1 MPRIPDP
8 ALRALFE
15 HPDLSLAAKGALAVI
30 LTRPSGARVSPE
42 YLFSSSGDPMTVVS
56 KAVPELARTGLVGT
70 ARPAGRRQ
78 GQVALMAIVR
88 TVALVAN
95 KGVERCWAYELACDS
110 QVDLTTVRLGV
121 DDTVRVVGS
130 QYARPAAFELA
141 GSGVCPGHLA
151 RMSPGMQRRTRLL

>member
-1 MPRIPDP
+1 
-8 ALRALFE
+8 
-15 HPDLSLAAKGALAVI
+15 
-30 LTRPSGARVSPE
+30 
-42 YLFSSSGDPMTVVS
+42 
-56 KAVPELARTGLVGT
+56 
-70 ARPAGRRQ
+70 
-78 GQVALMAIVR
+78 MAIVR

-130 QYARPAAFELA
+130 QYARPAAFQLA

>member
-70 ARPAGRRQ
+70 ARPA
-78 GQVALMAIVR
+78 
-88 TVALVAN
+88 
-95 KGVERCWAYELACDS
+95 
-110 QVDLTTVRLGV
+110 
-121 DDTVRVVGS
+121 
-130 QYARPAAFELA
+130 A
-141 GSGVCPGHLA
+141 GSGRADGHRPHRRPGRQQGRGA
-151 RMSPGMQRRTRLL
+151 LLGLRVGLR

>member
-15 HPDLSLAAKGALAVI
+15 HPDLSLPAMGALAVI

-110 QVDLTTVRLGV
+110 QVDLTTVRL

-141 GSGVCPGHLA
+141 GSGVCLGHLA